1 MRDYDYIIVGAGAAG
16 LQLAY
21 LMAKDSYFDSKKILI
36 LDKTPKT
43 QNDRTWCFW
52 EEGKGI
58 FEDIVYKSWNTA
70 LFASDF
76 FTESISLEPY
86 TYKMIQGIDLYN
98 FILAALEQHVAF
110 DIKYERVTQ
119 IKDEHS
125 HVNVVTENGI
135 YEASKVFSSA
145 FNPEAMRT
153 QKKYPLL
160 QQHFIGWFVKT
171 ENPIFNP
178 EEVTFMDFAIPQ
190 KGNTRFMYVL
200 PFSVNEALVE
210 YTLFSETLL
219 SDAEYEL
226 AIKNYLDEKQA
237 GAYEIVDVE
246 RGSIPMT
253 TFDFTSD
260 NTANFL
266 RIGIAGGWTKAS
278 TGYTFKNSQRKA
290 QELISIIKRN
300 DPIKKFNSANRFT
313 FYDGILLDIL
323 KQKNHLGASIF
334 SRLFK
339 RNKAQQIF
347 KFLEDKTTILEEIR
361 IMASVADIHFTK
373 AFFRYLVSKIKSK

>member
-1 MRDYDYIIVGAGAAG
+1 MIVYDYIIVGAGAAG

-21 LMAKDSYFDSKKILI
+21 LMSKDSYFNSKKILI

-43 QNDRTWCFW
+43 KNDRTWCFW
-52 EEGKGI
+52 EKGEGI
-58 FEDIVYKSWNTA
+58 FEDIIYKSWNTA
-70 LFASDF
+70 LFASEF
-76 FTESISLEPY
+76 FTKSISLEPY
-86 TYKMIQGIDLYN
+86 TYKMIQGIDLYT
-98 FILAALEQHVAF
+98 FILGALEQHAAF
-110 DIKYERVTQ
+110 DVKYEA
-119 IKDEHS
+119 IKEIKEEHS
-125 HVNVVTENGI
+125 YVNVTTENNI
-135 YEASKVFSSA
+135 YRASKVFSSV
-145 FNPEAMRT
+145 FNPGAMRI

-178 EEVTFMDFAIPQ
+178 GEVTFMDFAIPQ

-200 PFSVNEALVE
+200 PFSENEALVE

-219 SDAEYEL
+219 SDSEYEM
-226 AIKNYLDEKQA
+226 AIKEYLDEKQA
-237 GAYEIVDVE
+237 GAYQITDTE

-290 QELISIIKRN
+290 QELINILKKNESIKG
-300 DPIKKFNSANRFT
+300 FNKANRFT

-339 RNKAQQIF
+339 RNKAVQIF
-347 KFLEDKTTILEEIR
+347 KFLEDKTSLPEEIQ
-361 IMASVADIHFTK
+361 IMSSVADIHFTK
-373 AFFRYLVSKIKSK
+373 AFFRYLASKIRSK